1 MTTTTV
7 ANDFR
12 PILFKAF
19 QFIEKFRELFPDI
32 PMQTISVFLIIA
44 MKPGISQRELLKLM
58 GTSQSGVSRNVM
70 ALGDVN
76 RHGKPGLGLIVQLR
90 DPFDAR
96 QISLGLSPTGKML
109 VDRVIASLSKVW
121 PDMRP

>member
-1 MTTTTV
+1 MTKATIEH
-7 ANDFR
+7 DPR

-19 QFIEKFRELFPDI
+19 QFIEKLRELFPDI

-44 MKPGISQRELLKLM
+44 MKPGISQGELLKLM
-58 GTSQSGVSRNVM
+58 GTSQPGVSRNVM

-76 RHGKPGLGLIVQLR
+76 RHGKPGLGLVIQLR

-96 QISLGLSPTGKML
+96 KISLCLSPRGKVL
-109 VDRVIASLSKVW
+109 ADRVIASLTKAW
-121 PDMRP
+121 PDDRP

>member
-1 MTTTTV
+1 MTSAAT
-7 ANDFR
+7 AHDPR

-70 ALGDVN
+70 ALADVN

-96 QISLGLSPTGKML
+96 QISLGLSPTGKL
-109 VDRVIASLSKVW
+109 IVDRVIASLSKVW
-121 PDMRP
+121 PETRP

>member
-1 MTTTTV
+1 MTPAAT
-7 ANDFR
+7 AHDPR

-19 QFIEKFRELFPDI
+19 QLIEKFRELFPDI

-70 ALGDVN
+70 ALANVN

-109 VDRVIASLSKVW
+109 IDRVIASLSKVW
-121 PDMRP
+121 PDIRP

>member
-1 MTTTTV
+1 MTTATV

-19 QFIEKFRELFPDI
+19 QFIEKLRELFPDI

-44 MKPGISQRELLKLM
+44 IKPGISQRELLKLM
-58 GTSQSGVSRNVM
+58 GTSQAGVSRNVM

-96 QISLGLSPTGKML
+96 QTSLGLSPTGKAL

-121 PDMRP
+121 PDTRP